1 MASATPTPAPDTMS
15 NRLAIG
21 ALSLFIPG
29 TGHVIRGRWRSG
41 VAWWLACTVLYLA
54 MGKVGAWALL
64 ASLVARL
71 ACVVSAVLARSG
83 PALSANRRLLVIG
96 AMVAGMLGGFVLART
111 TVVEGYRVPAAS
123 MLPTL
128 EIGDYFMID
137 KLDGPSVGE
146 VIVFRHPANGA
157 DFVKRVVAVGGD
169 RLRYV
174 DGVLERNGVLLTQVE
189 DGPCRLVDR
198 DMRDD
203 GWQTI
208 AGRCA
213 WESQGGH
220 RYRVVMG
227 APPAGAGVAFDDPAR
242 PRFHDG
248 SEQYTVP
255 PGHVWVLGDNRPNSN
270 DSRFWGPVPVGDVKG
285 TARFIWMSR
294 GPDGVRW
301 GRLGRT
307 IE

>member
-1 MASATPTPAPDTMS
+1 MASVSATPDTMS
-15 NRLAIG
+15 NRLAV
-21 ALSLFIPG
+21 AAMSLFIPG
-29 TGHVIRGRWRSG
+29 TGHVVRGRWRVG
-41 VAWWLACTVLYLA
+41 VGWWLACAVLYLA
-54 MGKVGAWALL
+54 MGKVGAWALV

-71 ACVVSAVLARSG
+71 VCAVSAMLARSG
-83 PALSANRRLLVIG
+83 PALSTNRRLALIV
-96 AMVAGMLGGFVLART
+96 AMVVGMLGAFVVAR
-111 TVVEGYRVPAAS
+111 VAMVEAFKVPAAS
-123 MLPTL
+123 MQPTL

-137 KLDGPSVGE
+137 KLDSPSVGE
-146 VIVFRHPANGA
+146 VIVFRHPASGA
-157 DFVKRVVAVGGD
+157 DYVKRVVAVGGD
-169 RLRYV
+169 KLRYV

-189 DGPCRLVDR
+189 DGPCVLVDR
-198 DMRDD
+198 DVTRA

-208 AGRCA
+208 AARCA

-220 RYRVVMG
+220 RYRVVVG
-227 APPAGAGVAFDDPAR
+227 APPSGGGELFDDPER

-255 PGHVWVLGDNRPNSN
+255 SGHVWVLGDNRPNSN
-270 DSRFWGPVPVGDVKG
+270 DSRFWGPVTVGDVKG

-301 GRLGRT
+301 GRLGRA

>member
-1 MASATPTPAPDTMS
+1 MASVNAAPDTMS

-21 ALSLFIPG
+21 ALSLVVPG
-29 TGHVIRGRWRSG
+29 TGHVIRGRWRVG
-41 VAWWLACTVLYLA
+41 VAWWLACAVLWLA

-71 ACVVSAVLARSG
+71 ACVVSAMVARSG
-83 PALSANRRLLVIG
+83 PALSTGRRLAVIG
-96 AMVAGMLGGFVLART
+96 AMVLGALGTFVVAR
-111 TVVEGYRVPAAS
+111 VAIVEGFKVPAAS

-128 EIGDYFMID
+128 EVGDYFMID
-137 KLDGPSVGE
+137 KLDAPSVGE
-146 VIVFRHPANGA
+146 VIVFRQPTTGA

-169 RLRYV
+169 KLRYV
-174 DGVLERNGVLLTQVE
+174 NGVLERNGVLLTQVE
-189 DGPCRLVDR
+189 DGPCVLVDR
-198 DMRDD
+198 DVKSD

-208 AGRCA
+208 AARCA

-220 RYRVVMG
+220 RYRVVVG
-227 APPAGAGVAFDDPAR
+227 APPAGAGELFEDPAR
-242 PRFHDG
+242 LRFHDG

-270 DSRFWGPVPVGDVKG
+270 DSRYWGPVPVGDVKG
-285 TARFIWMSR
+285 TARFIWLSR

-301 GRLGRT
+301 GRIGRT